1 MALDK
6 EAEEFNEKQKRLRE
20 YYQTE
25 GRGLSRVEDELR
37 KVNTSLGYLI
47 DTILQWIEDEA
58 KRREDE
64 HRRST
69 YGMWDPMKN
78 RTQRGE
84 YRPIYGEYGYPQ
96 PTRNE
101 PWRSP
106 RVPPYDPDRDHPDR
120 DRVRDFYEGVGDG
133 KEEEEN

>member
-1 MALDK
+1 MSLSQ
-6 EAEEFNEKQKRLRE
+6 EAQEFNEKQKRLQE

-37 KVNTSLGYLI
+37 KVNISLGYLI
-47 DTILQWIEDEA
+47 DTLLQWIEDEA

-69 YGMWDPMKN
+69 YGMWDPLKN

-84 YRPIYGEYGYPQ
+84 YRPIYGEYGYP
-96 PTRNE
+96 RNE
-101 PWRSP
+101 PWKNP
-106 RVPPYDPDRDHPDR
+106 RVPPYDRDRDPDRDSFD
-120 DRVRDFYEGVGDG
+120 EGVGDG